1 MISLHCS
8 IRKTTIKKVQNL
20 LDIAMGQKAK
30 FAIYPFLFAN
40 IGYAVD
46 FVSVAK
52 LR

>member
-1 MISLHCS
+1 
-8 IRKTTIKKVQNL
+8 
-20 LDIAMGQKAK
+20 MGQKAK

-40 IGYAVD
+40 IVYGDD